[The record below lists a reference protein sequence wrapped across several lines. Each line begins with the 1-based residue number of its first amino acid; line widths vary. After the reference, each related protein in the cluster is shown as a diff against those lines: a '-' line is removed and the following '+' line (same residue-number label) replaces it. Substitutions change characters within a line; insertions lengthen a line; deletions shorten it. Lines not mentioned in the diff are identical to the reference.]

1 MRCFVSIGCRLLL
14 LSDLSDYISGATV
27 KTIVALIIVDQMEDF
42 DRKLGVPSPKPTR
55 NDD

>member
-14 LSDLSDYISGATV
+14 LSDLSDDISGATV

-42 DRKLGVPSPKPTR
+42 DRILRVPSPKPTR

>member
-14 LSDLSDYISGATV
+14 LSDLCDDISGATV

-42 DRKLGVPSPKPTR
+42 DRKLRVPSPKPTR